1 MVTHEFLVMPEYST
15 LSLGRDFPATPE
27 ATSHLPGPGG
37 PPVWQYCF
45 LGQPQNDRRSLP
57 K

>member
-15 LSLGRDFPATPE
+15 LSLGRDFPVTPE